1 VILEHNTNMNTDN
14 KILEDLLTEE
24 RVQEFVKKINDL
36 KRDNKLDLSTDED
49 LSLAIMNLIAIEEHL
64 FFTAEKTGKDGYFEI
79 LKTVREMR
87 KRLMKKIIKEYEG
100 EIWCTSKHLLSGSM
114 RLMEVGTKH
123 LKEGNSDTAKSMFD
137 LAYELY
143 LLFWGVN
150 LSVVKPGESKLLDKA
165 VIEKL
170 KELNIFKKP
179 KKEKKAKGLLGKL
192 GELVKKAVDC
202 CIE

>member
-1 VILEHNTNMNTDN
+1 MNTDN
-14 KILEDLLTEE
+14 KILESLLTEE
-24 RVQEFVKKINDL
+24 RVAEFVQKINDL

-64 FFTAEKTGKDGYFEI
+64 FFTANKTGKDGYYNL

-87 KRLMKKIIKEYEG
+87 KRLLKKIIKEYEG

-123 LKEGNSDTAKSMFD
+123 LKDGDEETAKEMFRQ
-137 LAYELY
+137 AYELY
-143 LLFWGVN
+143 LMFWGVN
-150 LSVVKPGESKLLDKA
+150 LKIIKDSELASLDKA
-165 VIEKL
+165 VVSKL
-170 KELNIFKKP
+170 KELEINKKQQI
-179 KKEKKAKGLLGKL
+179 KKKSGGLMGKL

>member
-1 VILEHNTNMNTDN
+1 MVDEDN
-14 KILEDLLTEE
+14 KILENLLTEE
-24 RVQEFVKKINDL
+24 RVEEFVKKINDL

-49 LSLAIMNLIAIEEHL
+49 LSIAIMNLIAIEEHL
-64 FFTAEKTGKDGYFEI
+64 FFTANKTGKDNYYAL

-87 KRLMKKIIKEYEG
+87 KRLLKKIIKEYEG

-123 LKEGNSDTAKSMFD
+123 LKEGNDGTAKEMFR

-150 LSVVKPGESKLLDKA
+150 LDVIKPGESSILDKA
-165 VIEKL
+165 VLKKL
-170 KELNIFKKP
+170 KELGIHKEQKQ
-179 KKEKKAKGLLGKL
+179 EKKSAGLLGKL

>member
-1 VILEHNTNMNTDN
+1 MENSDN
-14 KILEDLLTEE
+14 KILEELLTEG

-36 KRDNKLDLSTDED
+36 KRDNRLDLSTDED

-64 FFTAEKTGKDGYFEI
+64 FFTAEKTGKDNYFAL

-87 KRLMKKIIKEYEG
+87 KRLLKKIIKDYEG
-100 EIWCTSKHLLSGSM
+100 EVWCTSKHLLSSSM

-123 LKEGNSDTAKSMFD
+123 LKEGNDETAKEMFRN
-137 LAYELY
+137 AYELY

-150 LSVVKPGESKLLDKA
+150 LNVIKQQETALLDKA
-165 VIEKL
+165 VLGKL
-170 KELNIFKKP
+170 KQLGINDKQ
-179 KKEKKAKGLLGKL
+179 KEVRKKAGLLGKL

>member
-1 VILEHNTNMNTDN
+1 MKSNINNDNTILEN
-14 KILEDLLTEE
+14 LLTED
-24 RVQEFVKKINDL
+24 RIQEFVQKISDL

-64 FFTAEKTGKDGYFEI
+64 FFTAEKTGKDGYFAL

-123 LKEGNSDTAKSMFD
+123 LKEGNDATAKEMFR

-150 LSVVKPGESKLLDKA
+150 LDTIKGKETNLLDKA
-165 VIEKL
+165 IINKL
-170 KELNIFKKP
+170 KELGIHQNQR
-179 KKEKKAKGLLGKL
+179 KEKKATGLLGKL

>member
-1 VILEHNTNMNTDN
+1 MSSQDN
-14 KILEDLLTEE
+14 KILENLLTEE
-24 RVQEFVKKINDL
+24 RVQEFVDKINQL

-64 FFTAEKTGKDGYFEI
+64 FFTANKTGKYGYYEI

-87 KRLMKKIIKEYEG
+87 KRLMKNIIQEYEG

-123 LKEGNSDTAKSMFD
+123 LKEGNDKTAKEMFT

-150 LSVVKPGESKLLDKA
+150 LKVIKKKETKLLDKG
-165 VIEKL
+165 VISKL
-170 KELNIFKKP
+170 KDLGINQKQPP
-179 KKEKKAKGLLGKL
+179 KKKSAGLLGKL

>member
-1 VILEHNTNMNTDN
+1 MSVKDLSSDN

-24 RVQEFVKKINDL
+24 RITEFVQKINDL

-64 FFTAEKTGKDGYFEI
+64 FFTAEKTEKDGYFAL

-87 KRLMKKIIKEYEG
+87 KNLLKRIIKKYEG
-100 EIWCTSKHLLSGSM
+100 EVWCTSKHLLSGSM

-123 LKEGNSDTAKSMFD
+123 LKEGNDKTAKDMFRF
-137 LAYELY
+137 AYELY
-143 LLFWGVN
+143 LIFWGININVI
-150 LSVVKPGESKLLDKA
+150 KPGESKLIDKA
-165 VIEKL
+165 VIKKL
-170 KELNIFKKP
+170 KQMGITKNTPEAKKS
-179 KKEKKAKGLLGKL
+179 KGLLGKL
-192 GELVKKAVDC
+192 GALIKKAVDC

>member
-1 VILEHNTNMNTDN
+1 MKKDNRILEN
-14 KILEDLLTEE
+14 LLTEE

-64 FFTAEKTGKDGYFEI
+64 FFTANKTGKDGYYGL

-87 KRLMKKIIKEYEG
+87 KRLLKKIIKEYEG

-123 LKEGNSDTAKSMFD
+123 LKEGNDQTAKEMFTQ
-137 LAYELY
+137 AYELY
-143 LLFWGVN
+143 LLFWAVN
-150 LSVVKPGESKLLDKA
+150 LKVIKQTETKLLDKA

-170 KELNIFKKP
+170 KGLGINQEQPEETKS
-179 KKEKKAKGLLGKL
+179 KGLMGRL

>member
-1 VILEHNTNMNTDN
+1 MKDDNQILEN
-14 KILEDLLTEE
+14 LLTEE
-24 RVQEFVKKINDL
+24 RVQEFVDKINAL

-49 LSLAIMNLIAIEEHL
+49 LSLAVMNLIAIEEHL
-64 FFTAEKTGKDGYFEI
+64 FFTANKTGKDGYYSI

-87 KRLMKKIIKEYEG
+87 KRLMKNIIKEYEG

-123 LKEGNSDTAKSMFD
+123 LKEGDNETAKEMFR

-150 LSVVKPGESKLLDKA
+150 LEVIKKDETKLIDKA
-165 VIEKL
+165 VLNKL
-170 KELNIFKKP
+170 KELSIHQKQ
-179 KKEKKAKGLLGKL
+179 KKEKKSAGLLGKL

>member
-1 VILEHNTNMNTDN
+1 MENGDN
-14 KILEDLLTEE
+14 KILENLLTEE
-24 RVQEFVKKINDL
+24 RVEEFVKKINDL

-64 FFTAEKTGKDGYFEI
+64 FFTAEKTGKDGYFAL

-87 KRLMKKIIKEYEG
+87 KRLMKNIIKEYEG

-123 LKEGNSDTAKSMFD
+123 LKEGDDKTAKEMFR

-150 LSVVKPGESKLLDKA
+150 LDVIKKEETKLLDGA
-165 VIEKL
+165 ILNKL
-170 KELNIFKKP
+170 ADLEIHQKKQKNKKP
-179 KKEKKAKGLLGKL
+179 VGLLGKL

>member
-1 VILEHNTNMNTDN
+1 MPKMSSKDN
-14 KILEDLLTEE
+14 KILESMLTEE
-24 RVQEFVKKINDL
+24 RVQEFVNKINEL
-36 KRDNKLDLSTDED
+36 KRDNQLDLSTDED

-64 FFTAEKTGKDGYFEI
+64 FFTANKTGKEGYYEI

-123 LKEGNSDTAKSMFD
+123 LKEGNDKTAKEMFT

-143 LLFWGVN
+143 LMFWGVN
-150 LSVVKPGESKLLDKA
+150 LKVIKKEETKLLDKG
-165 VIEKL
+165 VIGKL
-170 KELNIFKKP
+170 KELGIYQKQKPAKKST
-179 KKEKKAKGLLGKL
+179 GLLGKL

>member
-1 VILEHNTNMNTDN
+1 MPTSLKQEN
-14 KILEDLLTEE
+14 KILESLLTKE
-24 RVQEFVKKINDL
+24 RVQEFVEKVNNL

-64 FFTAEKTGKDGYFEI
+64 FFTSQKTGKESYLGL

-87 KRLMKKIIKEYEG
+87 KRLLKKIIKEYEG
-100 EIWCTSKHLLSGSM
+100 EVWCTSKHLLSGSM

-123 LKEGNSDTAKSMFD
+123 LKDGNQRTASDMFK

-143 LLFWGVN
+143 LLFWGIN
-150 LSVVKPGESKLLDKA
+150 LK
-165 VIEKL
+165 VI
-170 KELNIFKKP
+170 
-179 KKEKKAKGLLGKL
+179 KKEESTLIDREVIKKLNLLGITKAPDQKAKRGGLLGKL
-192 GELVKKAVDC
+192 GDLVKKAVDC

>member
-1 VILEHNTNMNTDN
+1 MDKTVNSDKQILES
-14 KILEDLLTEE
+14 LLTEE

-36 KRDNKLDLSTDED
+36 KRDNLLDLSTDED

-64 FFTAEKTGKDGYFEI
+64 FFTANKTGKDNYYEL
-79 LKTVREMR
+79 LKIVREMR
-87 KRLMKKIIKEYEG
+87 KRLLKKIIKEYEG

-123 LKEGNSDTAKSMFD
+123 LKDGNNETAKEMFRS
-137 LAYELY
+137 AYELY

-150 LSVVKPGESKLLDKA
+150 LDVIKKNEAGLLDTAVVSKLRGLGIYKKQK
-165 VIEKL
+165 IE
-170 KELNIFKKP
+170 
-179 KKEKKAKGLLGKL
+179 EKKSKGLMGKL
-192 GELVKKAVDC
+192 GDLVKKAVDC

>member
-1 VILEHNTNMNTDN
+1 MILEHNTNMNTDN

>member
-1 VILEHNTNMNTDN
+1 MKKITSDNAILEN
-14 KILEDLLTEE
+14 LLTED
-24 RVQEFVKKINDL
+24 RVLEFVKKINDL

-64 FFTAEKTGKDGYFEI
+64 FFTAEKTNKDGYFAV

-87 KRLMKKIIKEYEG
+87 KNLLKKIIKEYEG
-100 EIWCTSKHLLSGSM
+100 EVWCTSKHLLSGSM

-123 LKEGNSDTAKSMFD
+123 LKEGNDNTAKEMFK

-143 LLFWGVN
+143 LLFWGININVI
-150 LSVVKPGESKLLDKA
+150 KPNESKLIDKA
-165 VIEKL
+165 VIQKL
-170 KELNIFKKP
+170 KEMGITKKTP
-179 KKEKKAKGLLGKL
+179 DSQKPKGLLGKL
-192 GELVKKAVDC
+192 GALVKKAVDC

>member
-1 VILEHNTNMNTDN
+1 MNQISSDNAILE
-14 KILEDLLTEE
+14 ELLTEE
-24 RVQEFVKKINDL
+24 RVSEFVQKINDL

-64 FFTAEKTGKDGYFEI
+64 FFTAEKTNKDGYFAV

-87 KRLMKKIIKEYEG
+87 KNLLKKIIKEYEG
-100 EIWCTSKHLLSGSM
+100 EVWCTSKHLLSGSM

-123 LKEGNSDTAKSMFD
+123 LKEGNDETAKDMFR

-143 LLFWGVN
+143 LLFWGINIDVI
-150 LSVVKPGESKLLDKA
+150 KPSESKLIDKA
-165 VIEKL
+165 VVQKL
-170 KELNIFKKP
+170 KAMGITKETPSAKKP
-179 KKEKKAKGLLGKL
+179 KGLLGKL
-192 GELVKKAVDC
+192 GALVKKAVDC

>member
-1 VILEHNTNMNTDN
+1 MNTND
-14 KILEDLLTEE
+14 KLLENLLTED

-64 FFTAEKTGKDGYFEI
+64 FFTANKTGKEGYYDI

-87 KRLMKKIIKEYEG
+87 KRLMKKIIQEYEG

-123 LKEGNSDTAKSMFD
+123 LKEGNEATAKEMFR

-150 LSVVKPGESKLLDKA
+150 LKVIKDKEIKLLDKA
-165 VIEKL
+165 VVNKL
-170 KELNIFKKP
+170 RDLKIHKKQKE
-179 KKEKKAKGLLGKL
+179 EQKAKGLLGKL

>member
-1 VILEHNTNMNTDN
+1 MNNDN
-14 KILEDLLTEE
+14 KILESLLTEE
-24 RVQEFVKKINDL
+24 RVNEFVQKINDL

-64 FFTAEKTGKDGYFEI
+64 FFTANKTGKDGYYNL

-87 KRLMKKIIKEYEG
+87 KRLLKKIIKEYEG

-123 LKEGNSDTAKSMFD
+123 LKEGDDETAKDMFRQ
-137 LAYELY
+137 AYELY
-143 LLFWGVN
+143 LMFWGVN
-150 LSVVKPGESKLLDKA
+150 LKIIKDNELVSLDKA
-165 VIEKL
+165 VVSKL
-170 KELNIFKKP
+170 RELEINKKRQS
-179 KKEKKAKGLLGKL
+179 KRKSEGLMGKL